1 LLKRK
6 RREAEV
12 GAWGYYNPMLAY
24 LVALSSMVQLGR
36 SPEEQCK
43 RGGVC
48 MHTDVK
54 LVSISGMM
62 FWSVGTC
69 SGRLEERNALLEGVR
84 ELEELEKS
92 RCRK

>member
-1 LLKRK
+1 MWALGVIIIPCWPTWWPCPAWSNWAGH
-6 RREAEV
+6 RRSNAREE
-12 GAWGYYNPMLAY
+12 GY
-24 LVALSSMVQLGR
+24 V
-36 SPEEQCK
+36 
-43 RGGVC
+43 

-69 SGRLEERNALLEGVR
+69 SRRLEERNALLEGVR

>member
-1 LLKRK
+1 
-6 RREAEV
+6 
-12 GAWGYYNPMLAY
+12 
-24 LVALSSMVQLGR
+24 
-36 SPEEQCK
+36 
-43 RGGVC
+43 